1 MSCYLVHHHPSDAG
15 RISMLT
21 RAPAD
26 GAGLRGKSS
35 RNWRMASIIVGGRI
49 EAIVHTYKVKGTNN
63 WNWKLVQCYLT
74 LEEIRYAFQN
84 VRRDELSEPF

>member
-1 MSCYLVHHHPSDAG
+1 MVQDYVESLAEIGEWQVF
-15 RISMLT
+15 
-21 RAPAD
+21 
-26 GAGLRGKSS
+26 
-35 RNWRMASIIVGGRI
+35 IVGGRI